1 MTVIDTLIR
10 KLEQKLE
17 KLRNI
22 KQSLLNLMF
31 VSVNKGGYA
40 PLIRFKGY
48 DDEWKT
54 NELNEVAKRYFVS
67 NQSVHHQNLLSLSY
81 GKIKRK
87 ISNQRKGYC
96 RILLIHIKLLKMEL
110 LLCVLQTCRM
120 TTRVCV

>member
-1 MTVIDTLIR
+1 MLT
-10 KLEQKLE
+10 
-17 KLRNI
+17 
-22 KQSLLNLMF
+22 
-31 VSVNKGGYA
+31 GGYA

-87 ISNQRKGYC
+87 KYQ
-96 RILLIHIKLLKMEL
+96 IKE
-110 LLCVLQTCRM
+110 
-120 TTRVCV
+120 RVIAEFF